1 MKRIVGFLAVAS
13 LLAGLA
19 AQPAAAQLHGN
30 AVYPAMPGTGVT
42 IAGDF
47 AVTMNDDA
55 KIDGETAYFAGG
67 RVTLGLPMLSVW
79 AGAGMVPLGIE
90 GADKE
95 IAFGGGAG
103 LNVLNAPLMPISVSL
118 QVGVGYLSET
128 GGSNLMVPAGALVVI
143 NLPTPG
149 ISLKPW
155 IMPGI
160 RWMRF
165 SPDVGDSSS
174 DIGFG
179 ASGGIMLG
187 LPMGLGAHATLDWM
201 TVKPE
206 GATESVTPLHLSVG
220 LFYKIGVPGLGM

>member
-1 MKRIVGFLAVAS
+1 MMKRIVGILAVAA

-19 AQPAAAQLHGN
+19 AKPAAAQLHGN

-55 KIDGETAYFAGG
+55 KAAVGGETAYFAGG
-67 RVTLGLPMLSVW
+67 RVTLGLPMFSVW
-79 AGAGMVPLGIE
+79 AGAGYVPIGV
-90 GADKE
+90 DNDDSE

-103 LNVLNAPLMPISVSL
+103 FHVLNAPLMPVSVSL
-118 QVGVGYLSET
+118 QAGVGYLSET
-128 GGSNLMVPAGALVVI
+128 GESTLMVPVGALVVI

-149 ISLKPW
+149 ISFKPW

-160 RWMRF
+160 RWVRT
-165 SPDVGDSSS
+165 SPDVGDSNS

-187 LPMGLGAHATLDWM
+187 LPMGLGVHATLDWM
-201 TVKPE
+201 TIGDPSAKP
-206 GATESVTPLHLSVG
+206 LYLSVG

>member
-1 MKRIVGFLAVAS
+1 MKRTVGILAVAA
-13 LLAGLA
+13 LVGGLV

-42 IAGDF
+42 VAGDF

-55 KIDGETAYFAGG
+55 KVLGETAYFAGG
-67 RVTLGLPMLSVW
+67 RVTLGLPMFSVW
-79 AGAGMVPLGIE
+79 AGAGYVPIGVE
-90 GADKE
+90 GVDKE
-95 IAFGGGAG
+95 ITFGGGAG
-103 LNVLNAPLMPISVSL
+103 FHVLNAPLMPVSVSL
-118 QVGVGYLSET
+118 QAGVGYLSET
-128 GGSNLMVPAGALVVI
+128 DGSTMIVPAGALVVL
-143 NLPTPG
+143 NVPTPG

-160 RWMRF
+160 RWVRY
-165 SPDVGDSSS
+165 SPDVGDSNS

-187 LPMGLGAHATLDWM
+187 LPMGLGVHATLDWM
-201 TVKPE
+201 TIGDPSAKP
-206 GATESVTPLHLSVG
+206 LYLSVG